1 MRQASR
7 IVRAALTI
15 GAVVATGALA
25 VGSSASAKSHRK
37 GHLKITSTPWGTA
50 NGHAVNLYTLTNHH
64 GMKVKITNYGGVVQ
78 SIWVPDRHGRLA
90 NVALGFSNLDDYV
103 NDFQH
108 QPWPASGGSGDT
120 YFGAIIGRYANRI
133 AGAQFTLNGH
143 TYPLGSGPPSR
154 LWGAD
159 T

>member
-1 MRQASR
+1 MTFF
-7 IVRAALTI
+7 AAQPNI
-15 GAVVATGALA
+15 
-25 VGSSASAKSHRK
+25 
-37 GHLKITSTPWGTA
+37 PA

-90 NVALGFSNLDDYV
+90 NVALGFSTLDDYV

-143 TYPLGSGPPSR
+143 TYPLGSGPPCPTTWTPSTPR
-154 LWGAD
+154 SPTRRSPSGLLLATRPVPQAFGQA
-159 T
+159 